1 MTVTLTPDQEQFIA
15 EQIKSGHYHSA
26 DDVIT
31 QSLGLLRTQEEFI
44 RTNTGELREQIAVGL
59 EQIRQGESVDGP
71 AAIQDLRAK
80 LRVRER
86 GGK

>member
-15 EQIKSGHYHSA
+15 EQIKSGHYQSA

-59 EQIRQGESVDGP
+59 EQIRRGESVDGP
-71 AAIQDLRAK
+71 AAIQDLRTK
-80 LRVRER
+80 LRAREH